1 MAESAWSW
9 RVACASSAG
18 VQVECGAVV
27 GGVMGVGGEVQWGW
41 GGAGGVGGGGGC
53 RVVIV
58 RLRRLVGRGSVR
70 EGRVWWV

>member
-41 GGAGGVGGGGGC
+41 GVP
-53 RVVIV
+53 
-58 RLRRLVGRGSVR
+58 
-70 EGRVWWV
+70 EG